1 MFCDGIRPG
10 SELTNLDNDFNYN
23 EARGLH
29 GKKSTSPS
37 TTVKPH
43 KNTPPIDPSTKS
55 FIPVDENGL
64 PPTVT
69 VFKSG

>member
-23 EARGLH
+23 ESRSSGRK
-29 GKKSTSPS
+29 GSSPPPPK
-37 TTVKPH
+37 VNR
-43 KNTPPIDPSTKS
+43 NTPAIDANTKS
-55 FIPVDENGL
+55 FIPNAENCL